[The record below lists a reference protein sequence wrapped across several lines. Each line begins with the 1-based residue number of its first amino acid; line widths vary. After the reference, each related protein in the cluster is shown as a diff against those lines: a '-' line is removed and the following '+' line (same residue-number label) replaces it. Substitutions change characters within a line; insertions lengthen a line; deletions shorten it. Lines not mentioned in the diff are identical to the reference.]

1 MQPQRWK
8 KILPLRTK
16 APAWLCALLLLS
28 QSGSVLAQDGKV
40 YRYRSPDGKI
50 TYSNRPPAPG
60 EQAEVVPDRLNSAP
74 GGSPGGASSNQSA
87 ASAATPA
94 SATAATARRDA
105 AERALRAAEQAL
117 VQAQQALAAGAEPQ
131 DGERVGGKSGRSR
144 LNSDFFD
151 RQGQLE
157 SAVLEAQT
165 RVDQARRQY
174 NEAR

>member
-8 KILPLRTK
+8 KILPLHTK
-16 APAWLCALLLLS
+16 APAWLCALFALS
-28 QSGSVLAQDGKV
+28 LSGSVLAQDGKV

-74 GGSPGGASSNQSA
+74 GGSPAAAAASS
-87 ASAATPA
+87 PG
-94 SATAATARRDA
+94 ATAATARRDA

-117 VQAQQALAAGAEPQ
+117 VQAQQALAAGEQPQ

-157 SAVLEAQT
+157 SAVRDAQT

>member
-8 KILPLRTK
+8 KILPLHTK
-16 APAWLCALLLLS
+16 APAWLCALFALS
-28 QSGSVLAQDGKV
+28 LSASVLGQDSKV

-50 TYSNRPPAPG
+50 TYSNRPPAAG

-74 GGSPGGASSNQSA
+74 GGSPAAAAASS
-87 ASAATPA
+87 PG
-94 SATAATARRDA
+94 ATAATARRDA

-117 VQAQQALAAGAEPQ
+117 TQAQQALSAGEEPQ

-157 SAVLEAQT
+157 SAVREAQT

>member
-60 EQAEVVPDRLNSAP
+60 KQAEVVPDRLNSAP
-74 GGSPGGASSNQSA
+74 GGSPGGASSNP
-87 ASAATPA
+87 SAATP
-94 SATAATARRDA
+94 ATAATARRDA

-157 SAVLEAQT
+157 SAVREAQT

>member
-74 GGSPGGASSNQSA
+74 GGSPAAAAASS
-87 ASAATPA
+87 PG
-94 SATAATARRDA
+94 ATAATARRDA

-117 VQAQQALAAGAEPQ
+117 TQAQQALSAGEEPQ

-157 SAVLEAQT
+157 SAVREAQT

>member
-8 KILPLRTK
+8 KILPSHSR
-16 APAWLCALLLLS
+16 APAWLCALFVLS
-28 QSGSVLAQDGKV
+28 LSASVPAQDSKV
-40 YRYRSPDGKI
+40 YRYRSPDGRI

-74 GGSPGGASSNQSA
+74 GGSPA
-87 ASAATPA
+87 AAATTSPG
-94 SATAATARRDA
+94 ATAATARRDA
-105 AERALRAAEQAL
+105 AERALREAEQAL
-117 VQAQQALAAGAEPQ
+117 TKAQQALAAGEEPQ
-131 DGERVGGKSGRSR
+131 GSERVGSKGGRSR

-157 SAVLEAQT
+157 SAVREAQT
-165 RVDQARRQY
+165 RVEQARRQY

>member
-74 GGSPGGASSNQSA
+74 GGSPGGASSNP
-87 ASAATPA
+87 SAATPA

-117 VQAQQALAAGAEPQ
+117 GQAQQALAAGAEPQ
-131 DGERVGGKSGRSR
+131 DGERVGGKSGGSR

-157 SAVLEAQT
+157 SAVREAQT

>member
-28 QSGSVLAQDGKV
+28 QSASVLAQDGKV

-157 SAVLEAQT
+157 SAVREAQT

>member
-8 KILPLRTK
+8 KILPLRTR
-16 APAWLCALLLLS
+16 APAGLCALLLLS
-28 QSGSVLAQDGKV
+28 LSGSVLAQDGKV
-40 YRYRSPDGKI
+40 YRYRSPDGKV

-74 GGSPGGASSNQSA
+74 GGSAGGASSNPSA
-87 ASAATPA
+87 ASAASPA
-94 SATAATARRDA
+94 PATAATARRDA

-157 SAVLEAQT
+157 SAVREAQT